1 MSATSVS
8 AGAPARRQPRPARR
22 RRTPRS
28 LRLLRLV
35 VVITVVMLAI
45 WGGAQVAQAVTDQ
58 APQGVVHVVERGDTV
73 WQIVVDEY
81 GAVDHD
87 VRDLVD
93 RVLAANDLPDAEVRP
108 GQEIV
113 LPPLED

>member
-1 MSATSVS
+1 MSVTSVS
-8 AGAPARRQPRPARR
+8 AVEPPRRYARPLRR
-22 RRTPRS
+22 RRMPRG
-28 LRLLRLV
+28 LRLLRLAV
-35 VVITVVMLAI
+35 VVSVVILAI

-58 APQGVVHVVERGDTV
+58 APQGVIHVVEPGDTV
-73 WQIVVDEY
+73 WGIVVAEY